1 MEDRKP
7 ILFKKIRDKHA
18 VLCKDSDDNVY
29 NLEFILEDDNIT
41 MMCHNTVPELYNEYM
56 YSKCLSLKDLK
67 NLDILLS
74 KYNNTAKIFGF
85 LKNLE
90 PRNCSARVNENEL
103 NLSLQI
109 PDLDNNFISITL
121 MKEKET
127 KKEKQEKEEKKEK
140 RINANKIY
148 EEEVNLSKFK
158 KQEERINELEDKN
171 KKKEKRIKELE
182 DKNEKQ
188 ENKINELEDKNKK
201 QEKRT
206 KELEDKNKKQEKK
219 IYELEDKSK
228 KQEKIINEIKNDN
241 LMKIK
246 KLEQKDIE
254 FEKSIKLMN
263 EKLSQYLSNNIN
275 YNYDNMFQKLGSKI
289 ITDRRHL
296 ECINSGIK
304 KLFNK
309 NMKDII
315 LKHEYEAENNPL
327 LSYKNNCKNLNNVL
341 LLIKT
346 SDNRNFGAFYQANNI
361 DLDGVI
367 EYENENENGNEI
379 IFYSI
384 LYHNSFIFSLDDYK
398 IYKSNSSQKKI
409 FEYPCFSVV
418 FNNRSN
424 LFCGTEDKINILK
437 GLEKELKEIKSRLEL
452 INNNAGPINQY
463 YSEDNHEMTST
474 IENGAFPLI
483 NLNNIN
489 EDKSFILSWRK
500 QFFIT
505 NLEVYEIIID
515 N

>member
-1 MEDRKP
+1 MEDEKP
-7 ILFKKIRDKHA
+7 ILFAKNRDKKE
-18 VLCKDSDDNVY
+18 VLCRDSDDNVY
-29 NLEFILEDDNIT
+29 NLEFILEDDNIKMICT
-41 MMCHNTVPELYNEYM
+41 NTAPELCNEYM

-74 KYNNTAKIFGF
+74 KYNNTAQIFGF
-85 LKNLE
+85 LKPLE

-103 NLSLQI
+103 NLLLQI
-109 PDLDNNFISITL
+109 PDLDYNFISITL
-121 MKEKET
+121 LKEKEP
-127 KKEKQEKEEKKEK
+127 KKDKEEKEEKKEK
-140 RINANKIY
+140 KINANKIY

-171 KKKEKRIKELE
+171 KEKEKRIKELE
-182 DKNEKQ
+182 VKNKKQ
-188 ENKINELEDKNKK
+188 ENKINEK
-201 QEKRT
+201 
-206 KELEDKNKKQEKK
+206 EDKNKKQEKK
-219 IYELEDKSK
+219 INELEDKSKKQEKKIKELEDKSK

-241 LMKIK
+241 LRMIK

-275 YNYDNMFQKLGSKI
+275 YNYDNMFQKLWSKI

-361 DLDGVI
+361 DLDGI
-367 EYENENENGNEI
+367 INYENENGNEI

-384 LYHNSFIFSLDDYK
+384 VYHNSFIISLDDFK
-398 IYKSNSSQKKI
+398 IYKSNTSQKKI
-409 FEYPCFSVV
+409 FEYPCFSIAY
-418 FNNRSN
+418 NNRSN

-437 GLEKELKEIKSRLEL
+437 NLEEELKEIKWRLEL
-452 INNNAGPINQY
+452 INNNAGPTNPHY
-463 YSEDNHEMTST
+463 NEENDEMVST
-474 IENGAFPLI
+474 IENGSFPLT

-500 QFFIT
+500 NFFIS
-505 NLEVYEIIID
+505 NLEIYEVIID
-515 N
+515 K

>member
-1 MEDRKP
+1 MEDLKP

-29 NLEFILEDDNIT
+29 NLEFILEDDNIK
-41 MMCHNTVPELYNEYM
+41 MICSNTAPELCNEYM

-74 KYNNTAKIFGF
+74 KYNNTAQIFGF
-85 LKNLE
+85 LKPLE

-103 NLSLQI
+103 NLLLQI
-109 PDLDNNFISITL
+109 PDLDYNFISITL
-121 MKEKET
+121 LKEKEP
-127 KKEKQEKEEKKEK
+127 KKDKEEKEEKKEK
-140 RINANKIY
+140 KINANKIY

-171 KKKEKRIKELE
+171 KEKEKRIKELE
-182 DKNEKQ
+182 VKNKKQ
-188 ENKINELEDKNKK
+188 ENKINELEDKS
-201 QEKRT
+201 
-206 KELEDKNKKQEKK
+206 KKQEKK
-219 IYELEDKSK
+219 INELEDKSK

-241 LMKIK
+241 LRMIK

-398 IYKSNSSQKKI
+398 IYKSNASQKKI

-463 YSEDNHEMTST
+463 YSEDNLEMTST

-505 NLEVYEIIID
+505 NLEIYEIIIE